1 MGRVGGKCYQE
12 PIISQ
17 ILAEEFSK
25 AAIIIYDQ
33 NMCGTFHSLLL
44 HKNFNFP
51 TDSGVWTF
59 KAR

>member
-1 MGRVGGKCYQE
+1 
-12 PIISQ
+12 
-17 ILAEEFSK
+17 LTEEFSK

-33 NMCGTFHSLLL
+33 NVCRTFHNLLL

-51 TDSGVWTF
+51 TVSGGWTF